1 MKTIKLDIVSAEQ
14 KLYSGDIASAQAML
28 ALGAVGIFPGHTPL
42 LSPLKPG
49 ELAVTHQ
56 DGSIESFYISG
67 GIIEVQPEQIT
78 ILADTAA
85 RAETLDQEAAMK
97 AEKEAREKLSNSASK
112 ADYFTALKEIN
123 AAAAQIRMIKE
134 YTRHK

>member
-28 ALGAVGIFPGHTPL
+28 VLGEVGIFPGHTPL

-85 RAETLDQEAAMK
+85 RAETLDQAAAMK
-97 AEKEAREKLSNSASK
+97 AEKAAREKLSNSSSK

-123 AAAAQIRMIKE
+123 AAAVQIRMTKDL
-134 YTRHK
+134 K